1 MISGLGAPL
10 LARCPNSA
18 SGVMAKEQSEMFREV
33 VIAMKA
39 VLLTGHGGLEKLEYR
54 EDVPTPEPAQGEV
67 LIAVDAA
74 GINNTDIWTR
84 EGAYGTEDDPATTSG
99 WRRGNPM
106 RFPRIQGADIV
117 GRIVGVGGGVNASR
131 IGERVI
137 IDNALYSGGEEG
149 LVDSGLIGSERD
161 GGFAEYVAVPAEN
174 AHAIESDLSDA
185 ELATFP
191 TAYVTSLRM
200 LNRARV
206 SAGESVLVT
215 GASGGVGSGLVQL
228 ARLRGARVIA
238 LVGSGKE
245 DQARALGSEFVIT
258 RDTRNLS
265 AAVTKVAGGRPI
277 DVVADVVGGDVF
289 ADLLNILRPMGRYV
303 TAGAIAGSVVRLDL
317 RTLYLK
323 QLELIGSTMGTHEE
337 FASLVEH
344 IASGRIK
351 PLLARTYP
359 LSDLRQAQRDF
370 MNKNFFGKLVVI
382 PNRGSEPNYAERP
395 RVI

>member
-1 MISGLGAPL
+1 
-10 LARCPNSA
+10 
-18 SGVMAKEQSEMFREV
+18 MAKEKSEMFRKV

-54 EDVPTPEPAQGEV
+54 EDVPTPEPAEGEV
-67 LIAVDAA
+67 LVAVGAA
-74 GINNTDIWTR
+74 GINNTDIWSR
-84 EGAYGTEDDPATTSG
+84 EGAYGTEDDPATASG

-137 IDNALYSGGEEG
+137 VDNALYSGGEEG

-191 TAYVTSLRM
+191 TAYITSLRM

-206 SAGESVLVT
+206 SAGETVLVT

-245 DQARALGSEFVIT
+245 DQARALGTELVIT
-258 RDTRNLS
+258 RDTRNLP
-265 AAVTKVAGGRPI
+265 AAVAKAAGGRPI
-277 DVVADVVGGDVF
+277 DVVADVVGGNVF
-289 ADLLNILRPMGRYV
+289 ADLLNVLRPMGRYV
-303 TAGAIAGSVVRLDL
+303 TAGAIAGPVARLDL

-344 IASGRIK
+344 IASGGIK
-351 PLLARTYP
+351 PLLARTYS
-359 LSDLRQAQRDF
+359 LSDLGRAQRDF
-370 MNKNFFGKLVVI
+370 MHKNFFGKLVII
-382 PNRGSEPNYAERP
+382 PNRSS
-395 RVI
+395 